1 MFLCFRALVVLMVDE
16 FKRHDREKR
25 ISYWDDKKIHA
36 SKTAVVGLTRL
47 GIHALI
53 DNVALGR
60 GMPPNG
66 EILIFDSR
74 KCIDDLLLD
83 IPLKGRSLA
92 QAVAEAVKNIN
103 PNVKVTPFSSDMRD
117 FRATSLLD
125 DVSCIVDATQDP
137 VSKAVCLE
145 KSVKMEIPFISG
157 FCSSN
162 FLKVS
167 MYHPRRKNNGMH
179 QIMNNYEADIEDEA
193 LALSGGA
200 LIADQLKWL
209 SLHDYKLGKHCLD
222 EELYVL
228 AGLDNR
234 FSWPSRVLPK
244 PDNNIFSGKK
254 VLVVGF
260 GALGNPVCYLLAH
273 YGVDFIGVVDFD
285 KFDDTNLSR
294 QILAY
299 DSVGQNKAEVAAR
312 KIPIISRGRTKAKAY
327 PVPITLDF
335 DFEGVKYDV
344 IFDLVDNKYSRAIIA
359 GLSVKHKIP
368 LISTAS
374 DPEGVRTAVYAPG
387 RTDCMNHV
395 FNVYAKGIEEEKIR
409 RVSCPAQPDGSIIMT
424 NHFGAGMSIN
434 ELRALWHLEF
444 GPLISGYQEYSS
456 VSKPRLY
463 VVGRTSK
470 PCNCHEKRLPKDF
483 VDFIGGKIV

>member
-1 MFLCFRALVVLMVDE
+1 MIDE
-16 FKRHDREKR
+16 FQRHDREKR
-25 ISYWDDKKIHA
+25 IIYWNDKKIHS
-36 SKTAVVGLTRL
+36 SKTAIVGLTRL
-47 GIHALI
+47 GIHTLI
-53 DNVALGR
+53 DNAALGR
-60 GMPPNG
+60 GADPNG

-74 KCIDDLLLD
+74 ECTDDMLLD
-83 IPLKGRSLA
+83 IPLKGRTLA
-92 QAVAEAVKNIN
+92 QAVAEAVKKIN
-103 PNVKVTPFSSDMRD
+103 PNAKITPFSTDMRNW
-117 FRATSLLD
+117 RTTSLLD

-145 KSVKMEIPFISG
+145 KAARSEIPLISG
-157 FCSSN
+157 FCNAN
-162 FLKVS
+162 FLKIS
-167 MYHPRRKNNGMH
+167 MYHPKKHNNSLH
-179 QIMNNYEADIEDEA
+179 QIMPDYDFSLEDEA

-200 LIADQLKWL
+200 LITDQLKWL

-228 AGLDNR
+228 GGLKTR
-234 FSWPSRVLPK
+234 FSWPTGKLPK
-244 PDNNIFSGKK
+244 LDNKIFKNKK

-285 KFDDTNLSR
+285 IFDSTNLSR

-312 KIPIISRGRTKAKAY
+312 KIPIISREKTKSKAY
-327 PVPITLDF
+327 PIPITLDF
-335 DFEGVKYDV
+335 DLEGIKYDV
-344 IFDLVDNKYSRAIIA
+344 IFDLVDNKYTRAIIA

-374 DPEGVRTAVYAPG
+374 DPEGVRTSVYSPG

-395 FNVYAKGIEEEKIR
+395 FNVYAKGIEEERIR

-424 NHFGAGMSIN
+424 NHFGAGISVA
-434 ELRALWHLEF
+434 ELRALWQPEF
-444 GPLISGYQEYSS
+444 GPLINGYQEYSS

-463 VVGRTSK
+463 TVDRDNK
-470 PCNCHEKRLPKDF
+470 PCSCHKKPLPKEF
-483 VDFIGGKIV
+483 VEFITGVKNA